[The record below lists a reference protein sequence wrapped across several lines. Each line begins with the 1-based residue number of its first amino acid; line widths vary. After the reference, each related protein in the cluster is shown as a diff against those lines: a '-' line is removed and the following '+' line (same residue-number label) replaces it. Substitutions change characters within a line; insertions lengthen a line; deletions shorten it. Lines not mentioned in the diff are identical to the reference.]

1 MSKTLKVILVL
12 YGVVIILVGLAGIV
26 APEQIAEIW
35 EHTGVVGYAK
45 WFVAALGAVY
55 IAAGVW
61 LIVAGREPQPQV
73 NWVKFVITKI
83 LLSLAVTVYAILRE
97 FIGFNAAIGLV
108 IGVDAVFAI
117 LFLVFYPWSSR
128 QKKA

>member
-1 MSKTLKVILVL
+1 MSKTLKVILIV

-35 EHTGVVGYAK
+35 QHTDVVGYAK

-55 IAAGVW
+55 IAAGIW
-61 LIVAGREPQPQV
+61 LIVAGCEPQPQI

-97 FIGFNAAIGLV
+97 FIGINTAMGLV

-117 LFLVFYPWSSR
+117 LFLVFYPWGTR